1 MNIWEYEG
9 AGNVAITDI
18 DGRVFT
24 GRVIA
29 CFDAEETCD
38 ETDSIDIQTQDGS
51 IIGFTPDEIAKIE
64 RL

>member
-1 MNIWEYEG
+1 MNIWEYVG
-9 AGNVAITDI
+9 AKNVAITDV
-18 DGRVFT
+18 DGHVFT
-24 GRVIA
+24 GSVIA

-38 ETDSIDIQTQDGS
+38 GKDSIDIQTQDGL